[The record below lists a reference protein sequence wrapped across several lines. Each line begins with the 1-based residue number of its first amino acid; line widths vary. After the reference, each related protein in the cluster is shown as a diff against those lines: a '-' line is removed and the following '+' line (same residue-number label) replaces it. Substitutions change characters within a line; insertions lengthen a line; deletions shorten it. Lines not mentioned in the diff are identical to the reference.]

1 MIKKH
6 ITPLLFVA
14 GGALVAW
21 LLGRYALPVGLPFL
35 SGTAVALGAEPMVG
49 LMHRKLKFPRW
60 LASTVGVLLT
70 MVLLLTVA
78 VLAIALLV
86 RQAGTMTRVLPDVTQ
101 TVQNSLSSLE
111 GWLVELVEKTPS
123 GVQPVLRTSVE
134 NLFSGSGAAMD
145 KMTDTALNAAS
156 NILSRVLDSALGLS
170 TGVLAAFMISIRLPK
185 LKKTLE
191 NWLPQ
196 PIREKYLP
204 AILEL
209 RHSVG
214 GWLLAQL
221 KLSGVTALI
230 LLAGF
235 WALQIPLFPVWALL
249 VAFVDAL
256 PVLGTGAVLL
266 PWSLICFLQGQN
278 MRGLG
283 LLGVYALVW
292 LIRSV
297 LEPRLVGNEL
307 GLDPLVTLLSMYAGY
322 KLFGLIGMILSPVV
336 AVCTIRLAGI
346 FRQ

>member
-1 MIKKH
+1 MSKKH
-6 ITPLLFVA
+6 IMPLLLVA
-14 GGALVAW
+14 GGGVALW

-35 SGTAVALGAEPMVG
+35 SGAAIALGAEPMVR
-49 LMHRKLKFPRW
+49 LMHRRLGLPRW
-60 LASTVGVLLT
+60 LASTVGVLVT

-78 VLAIALLV
+78 VLAIALIV
-86 RQAGTMTRVLPDVTQ
+86 RQAGTMTRVLPDLTQ
-101 TVQNSLSSLE
+101 AVQMGLGSLE
-111 GWLVELVEKTPS
+111 GWLVDLVEKTPS

-134 NLFSGSGAAMD
+134 NLFSDSGAAME

-156 NILSRVLDSALGLS
+156 NILSRVPDSALGLS

-185 LKKTLE
+185 LKQALQ
-191 NWLPQ
+191 NGLPQ
-196 PIREKYLP
+196 SVQEKYLP

-230 LLAGF
+230 LLVGF

-283 LLGVYALVW
+283 LLGIYALAW

-297 LEPRLVGNEL
+297 LEPKLVGNEL

-322 KLFGLIGMILSPVV
+322 KLFGLLGMILTPVA
-336 AVCTIRLAGI
+336 AVCAIRLAGV

>member
-1 MIKKH
+1 
-6 ITPLLFVA
+6 
-14 GGALVAW
+14 
-21 LLGRYALPVGLPFL
+21 
-35 SGTAVALGAEPMVG
+35 
-49 LMHRKLKFPRW
+49 
-60 LASTVGVLLT
+60 
-70 MVLLLTVA
+70 
-78 VLAIALLV
+78 
-86 RQAGTMTRVLPDVTQ
+86 
-101 TVQNSLSSLE
+101 
-111 GWLVELVEKTPS
+111 
-123 GVQPVLRTSVE
+123 
-134 NLFSGSGAAMD
+134 MD

-156 NILSRVLDSALGLS
+156 NILSRVPDSALGLS

-336 AVCTIRLAGI
+336 AVCAIRLAGI